1 MGREG
6 AFRLPEGAG
15 LNPGDGSPVA
25 NLAVTE
31 SEVSAGTMPV
41 FPSAPVARLR
51 PVQANG
57 LYHIAW
63 PMLFLRDDATTD
75 RWLKEAEQRFPSFP
89 RLQYLRAGFD
99 YLRGNEAEAFSRM
112 RKSASRTRPM
122 RNLTFLP
129 GSPTSPEHPM
139 RKSVP
144 AIFRSAPGL
153 ATTQSSNR
161 NRTRQLTRTC

>member
-1 MGREG
+1 MDPTLSTGYVALASAYAVKGWAAKARS
-6 AFRLPEGAG
+6 AFLKAQE

-31 SEVSAGTMPV
+31 SEVLGRHDAGL
-41 FPSAPVARLR
+41 SHARRLLDFG

-99 YLRGNEAEAFSRM
+99 YLRGNEAEALSRM
-112 RKSASRTRPM
+112 RKLGESHPANEEILTVLAELTYLTGASDAEVRT
-122 RNLTFLP
+122 
-129 GSPTSPEHPM
+129 
-139 RKSVP
+139 
-144 AIFRSAPGL
+144 
-153 ATTQSSNR
+153 
-161 NRTRQLTRTC
+161 